1 MKFRTEYTIPQDAPK
16 PLQPERLA
24 ILLGSCF
31 SDNIGA
37 KMLSS
42 GWPAL
47 VNPCGVLYNPLSIC
61 NLIDLA
67 LLPEEE
73 RSRRVKA
80 SVIPREGKYVSWYA
94 SSSIAGSSSDECA
107 GKMLAALEELRR
119 GLGEAQALLL
129 TFGTADVWQL
139 ADGGM
144 VVGNCHKYPASSFE
158 KRRLGIAEIVGKVRH
173 TLNNIKSINPD
184 LQVILTVSPRR
195 YLATGLADNTLQK
208 APLLLA
214 CHELCSPV
222 EPAGESENREEITI
236 KPGAGAMRI
245 SYFPAYEILNDD
257 LRDYRFYSADLLHP
271 SEMAVDYIW
280 DCFTRTYLTDEARS
294 RLSAIARANRRQN
307 HRPIL

>member
-73 RSRRVKA
+73 GSRRVKA
-80 SVIPREGKYVSWYA
+80 SEIPREGKYVSWYA
-94 SSSIAGSSSDECA
+94 SSSIAGSTADECA
-107 GKMLAALEELRR
+107 GKMRAALEELRR

-144 VVGNCHKYPASSFE
+144 VVGNCHKYPVPSFE

-173 TLNNIKSINPD
+173 TLYNIKNINPD

-195 YLATGLADNTLQK
+195 YLANGLADNTLQK
-208 APLLLA
+208 APLILA
-214 CHELCSPV
+214 CHELCSPA
-222 EPAGESENREEITI
+222 ELL
-236 KPGAGAMRI
+236 RI

-257 LRDYRFYSADLLHP
+257 LRDYRFYSTDLLHP
-271 SEMAVDYIW
+271 SDMAVDYIW
-280 DCFTRTYLTDEARS
+280 DCFTRTYLTDEALT
-294 RLSAIARANRRQN
+294 RLSAMARANRRQN